1 MDNCRELLSDSTRLV
16 RGIHRDHIKDGG
28 KRIHKAAFIPRK
40 STPDKPSPD
49 EDGLSVS
56 ELRDDIASTLPTRVR
71 TAGGHYCL
79 FLARDVRRTDGD
91 FPGLEVCPHPTE
103 TDPYHALVIGV
114 PTGRTPADMA
124 RRTRLAE
131 LLAKISNPL

>member
-40 STPDKPSPD
+40 STADKPSPD

-56 ELRDDIASTLPTRVR
+56 ELRDDIALLSR
-71 TAGGHYCL
+71 
-79 FLARDVRRTDGD
+79 
-91 FPGLEVCPHPTE
+91 
-103 TDPYHALVIGV
+103 HAL
-114 PTGRTPADMA
+114 GRRVGSIAY
-124 RRTRLAE
+124 
-131 LLAKISNPL
+131 S